1 MPELPEAETI
11 ARRLDEVLSGRIVA
25 DVTVLREDVVAG
37 PARRFAR
44 AIAAK
49 QIQSVARRGK
59 NVVLVLCDQSRV
71 VINLGMTGR
80 LFARAGDS
88 DSFRDTASASG
99 ARGAPDGFEAS
110 QGAKASISGH
120 AAVLFGL
127 DSGEQLVYDDTRRFG
142 RLAIMPS
149 AEWSRWSRSLG
160 PEPLSP
166 SFTAKRLHRAL
177 ARSRSP
183 VRSLLLDQKKIAG
196 VGNIYAIE
204 ALWEAEV
211 HPRLP
216 GRALSPQAAAKLH
229 RSLRR
234 VLRNAI
240 RARGTTLR
248 DYRTAEGA
256 MGGFGPALRAYGKAG
271 QPCRR
276 CGRKIR
282 RVVFSGRSAFFCPSC
297 QGSGADLRGV
307 HPMAVRAGADP
318 DPRNRTPGAALL

>member
-59 NVVLVLCDQSRV
+59 NVVLLLCDQSRV

-80 LFARAGDS
+80 LFACAGGS
-88 DSFRDTASASG
+88 DSFRDTPSAP
-99 ARGAPDGFEAS
+99 GAPDGFEAP

-142 RLAIMPS
+142 RLAIMPP
-149 AEWSRWSRSLG
+149 ADWSRWSRSLG

-177 ARSRSP
+177 AKSRSP

-216 GRALSPQAAAKLH
+216 GRALIPQDVTKLH

-240 RARGTTLR
+240 QARGTTLR

-256 MGGFGPALRAYGKAG
+256 MGGFGPALRAYGRAG

-276 CGRKIR
+276 CARKIR
-282 RVVFSGRSAFFCPSC
+282 RVVFSGRSAFFCPGC

-307 HPMAVRAGADP
+307 HPMAVRAGNELES
-318 DPRNRTPGAALL
+318 RNRTPGAALL